1 MNQDSSVD
9 IGERLR
15 DEAHRILE
23 EAERRGITLRLLG
36 LQAVREHCPKFGHL
50 LDEIGRGYFDLDF
63 LALSGQRSELKQLF
77 TGMGYQIDRKTLI
90 AAEGTR
96 YHLKGPT
103 GTPVDVFIDAL
114 DFCHHI
120 DLRERL
126 ALDYP
131 TIPLADLLLSKL
143 QIVEITEKDVQDM
156 LALLLEH
163 EVGERDDTDMLNVH
177 YIADLLAADWG
188 FYQTVNHNLSILAS
202 FLPSCG
208 WLHISGKAIISGRI
222 ESLEKAIEM
231 KDKTLGWKLRSKV
244 GKRIIWYKQ
253 VSARDSVF

>member
-1 MNQDSSVD
+1 MSQGSSID

-15 DEAHRILE
+15 DEAHRILK
-23 EAERRGITLRLLG
+23 EAERRGVTLRLLG
-36 LQAVREHCPKFGHL
+36 LQAVREHCPRFGHL
-50 LDEIGRGYFDLDF
+50 LDEIGRCYLDLDF
-63 LALSGQRSELKQLF
+63 LGLSGQRSELKQLF
-77 TGMGYQIDRKTLI
+77 AGMGYRIDRKTLV

-96 YHLKGPT
+96 YYFVGPT

-114 DFCHHI
+114 DFCHRI
-120 DLRERL
+120 DLRERM

-156 LALLLEH
+156 LTLLVEH
-163 EVGERDDTDMLNVH
+163 DVGERDEPDVLNVN
-177 YIADLLAADWG
+177 YMAELLAADWG
-188 FYQTVNHNLSILAS
+188 FYQTVSNNLSVLAS
-202 FLPSCG
+202 FLTSCG
-208 WLHISGKAIISGRI
+208 WLHVSSKATIAGRI
-222 ESLEKAIEM
+222 ETLEKAIET

-253 VSARDSVF
+253 VGARDSVF